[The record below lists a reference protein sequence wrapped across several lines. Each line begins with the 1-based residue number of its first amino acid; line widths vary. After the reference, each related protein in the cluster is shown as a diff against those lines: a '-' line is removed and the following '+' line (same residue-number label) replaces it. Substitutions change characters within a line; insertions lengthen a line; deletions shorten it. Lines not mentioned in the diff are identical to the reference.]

1 MRDTS
6 QRLQDI
12 QDAITA
18 IFKYTKLG
26 RKAFDESELI
36 QTWVIRHLEIIG
48 EAARAIPQ
56 DFKSEHSEIAW
67 RQINGMRT
75 VIVHMYFGVDLDT
88 VWEVVEKDLNV
99 LQRSIQPFLQKNNA
113 HESEP

>member
-12 QDAITA
+12 QDAILA
-18 IFKYTKLG
+18 IFKYTKYG
-26 RKAFDESELI
+26 RQAYDESELI
-36 QTWVIRHLEIIG
+36 QTWIIRHLEIIG

-56 DFKSEHSEIAW
+56 DFKNEHPEIAW
-67 RQINGMRT
+67 RQMNGMRT

-88 VWEVVEKDLNV
+88 VWEVAEKDLEV
-99 LQRSIQPFLQKNNA
+99 LQKSIEPFLQKNSGSDSG
-113 HESEP
+113 E